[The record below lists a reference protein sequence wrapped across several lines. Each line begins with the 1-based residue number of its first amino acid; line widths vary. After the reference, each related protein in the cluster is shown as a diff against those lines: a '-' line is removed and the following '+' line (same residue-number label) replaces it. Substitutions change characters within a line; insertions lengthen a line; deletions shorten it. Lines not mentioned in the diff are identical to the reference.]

1 MASVGVRVERPVR
14 HDLARFKRK
23 TRQPKNWYTFIFERD
38 SRLLVVLDRASM
50 PMAKRSM
57 PSTLP
62 ANKPSAKCFACSK
75 RRSCATPDGGCEC
88 RDRGLFERWLCHGSQ
103 PGADRRR
110 TGGQLDKC
118 VSGLPRRVKELPEA
132 RRKNQYFYMRP
143 NARVNRRRRP

>member
-38 SRLLVVLDRASM
+38 SRLLVFLDRASM

-75 RRSCATPDGGCEC
+75 RRSCATPDGGGEC
-88 RDRGLFERWLCHGSQ
+88 RDRRLFERWLCHGSQ
-103 PGADRRR
+103 PDADRRR

-118 VSGLPRRVKELPEA
+118 VSGIPLRVNSLPRSEA
-132 RRKNQYFYMRP
+132 QEPVFLY
-143 NARVNRRRRP
+143 AA